1 MPKISFVLPCFLFQ
15 HQKARQNLVVF
26 AAFDETKKISD
37 DKVVFC
43 QTDTLLQHNEFVTGQ
58 GYIVKIIVASN
69 HFIHVNVVLIWPER
83 LARRI
88 ESP

>member
-1 MPKISFVLPCFLFQ
+1 MPPKCYSILCDTQTSGEEMPKISFVLPCFLFQ

-43 QTDTLLQHNEFVTGQ
+43 QTDTLL
-58 GYIVKIIVASN
+58 
-69 HFIHVNVVLIWPER
+69 
-83 LARRI
+83 
-88 ESP
+88 